1 MPVSSSSIPRTQ
13 AQTKPAVVR
22 LERLAALLARAE
34 RDLTLRIAASL
45 QAEGCA
51 VDRWRALSL
60 LADGAGHPMVELA
73 EHTLLSPPTLTRL
86 VDGMVADNLV
96 HRRVDDRDRR
106 RVLVFVTQRGQT
118 LHRRIALRIERQWDE
133 ILPPDMSGADL
144 DRLSELL
151 DGLTT
156 PD

>member
-1 MPVSSSSIPRTQ
+1 M
-13 AQTKPAVVR
+13 
-22 LERLAALLARAE
+22 ERLAALLARAE
-34 RDLTLRIAASL
+34 RDLALRIAAAL
-45 QAEGCA
+45 EMEGCA

-106 RVLVFVTQRGQT
+106 RVLVFVTQRGQG
-118 LHRRIALRIERQWDE
+118 LHRRIALRIERQWDD

-144 DRLSELL
+144 ERLSALL
-151 DGLTT
+151 GALTT

>member
-1 MPVSSSSIPRTQ
+1 M
-13 AQTKPAVVR
+13 
-22 LERLAALLARAE
+22 ERLTALLARAE
-34 RDLTLRIAASL
+34 RDLTVRIAAAL
-45 QAEGCA
+45 HAEGCA
-51 VDRWRALSL
+51 VERWRALSL
-60 LADGAGHPMVELA
+60 IADGAGHPMVELA

-118 LHRRIALRIERQWDE
+118 LHRRIALRIERQWDD
-133 ILPPDMSGADL
+133 ILPPEMSGADL
-144 DRLSELL
+144 DRLSGLL
-151 DGLTT
+151 AALTT